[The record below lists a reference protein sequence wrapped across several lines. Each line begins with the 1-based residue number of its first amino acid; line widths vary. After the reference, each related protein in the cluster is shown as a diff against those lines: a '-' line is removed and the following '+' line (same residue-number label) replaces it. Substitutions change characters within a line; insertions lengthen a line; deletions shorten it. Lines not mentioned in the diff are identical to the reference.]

1 MEVGIIMTTKNT
13 FKYTSANLDLKG
25 WLTDSVEAGI
35 ITMAQ
40 AVTMGNLVEWV
51 STDTKVKKPNPQRVV
66 NANTVKWETI
76 SGLPVVQCKA
86 WKFWPVMNWESTR
99 KLIENEVRKQREAG
113 FKPHKVVIQGYRVIV
128 RLKDKS
134 EVTPKYKSLAHGT
147 LQASPYK
154 GLKWAYSKSECGF
167 YIDLKDVKAS

>member
-1 MEVGIIMTTKNT
+1 MTTKNT
-13 FKYTSANLDLKG
+13 FKYTSANVNVVEWLNDALD
-25 WLTDSVEAGI
+25 SGI
-35 ITMAQ
+35 ITIAQ
-40 AVTMGNLVEWV
+40 AVAMGNMVEIV
-51 STDTKVKKPNPQRVV
+51 ETETTVKRPNSKRVV

-113 FKPHKVVIQGYRVIV
+113 FHPHKVVIQGYRVIV